1 MTVKD
6 LVNICRDN
14 CTILF
19 RNEEGFNI
27 CSTEIGSEGVKPY
40 LNREI
45 LQWLVFS
52 KENRERADICF
63 YLKDEEEE

>member
-6 LVNICRDN
+6 LVYICRN
-14 CTILF
+14 KCTILF

-27 CSTEIGSEGVKPY
+27 CSTEIDSEGVKPS

-45 LQWLVFS
+45 LQWLIFS
-52 KENRERADICF
+52 KESRKRADICL
-63 YLKDEEEE
+63 YLKNKNNE

>member
-6 LVNICRDN
+6 LIYICRN
-14 CTILF
+14 KCTILF

-45 LQWLVFS
+45 LQ
-52 KENRERADICF
+52 
-63 YLKDEEEE
+63 

>member
-6 LVNICRDN
+6 LVDICRDR

-19 RNEEGFNI
+19 CNEEGFNI
-27 CSTEIGSEGVKPY
+27 CSTEIFSEGVKPY

-45 LQWLVFS
+45 LQWIIFS
-52 KENRERADICF
+52 KEHRERADVCF
-63 YLKDEEEE
+63 YLKDEEE

>member
-1 MTVKD
+1 MTVRN
-6 LVNICRDN
+6 LIYSCRDN

-27 CSTEIGSEGVKPY
+27 CSTEIRSEGVKPY
-40 LNREI
+40 LDREI
-45 LQWLVFS
+45 LQWFIFS

-63 YLKDEEEE
+63 YLKDEEE

>member
-6 LVNICRDN
+6 LVDICRDR

-27 CSTEIGSEGVKPY
+27 CSTEIFSEGVKPY

-45 LQWLVFS
+45 LQWIIFS
-52 KENRERADICF
+52 KEHRERADVCF
-63 YLKDEEEE
+63 YLKNEEEE

>member
-14 CTILF
+14 YTILF

-27 CSTEIGSEGVKPY
+27 CSTEICSEGVKPY